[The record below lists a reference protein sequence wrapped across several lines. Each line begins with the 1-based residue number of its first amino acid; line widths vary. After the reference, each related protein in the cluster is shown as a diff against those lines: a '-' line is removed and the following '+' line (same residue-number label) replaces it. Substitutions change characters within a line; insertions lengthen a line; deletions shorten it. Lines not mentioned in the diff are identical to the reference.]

1 MNVIERAK
9 NILISPN
16 TEWPVVDKEP
26 ANVAAILTSY
36 VLPMLSIGV
45 VATFIGLGLIG
56 QNLPFGGSTASVK
69 AGLIGALMYVIL
81 TVITIFIVA
90 AIIDVLAPSFAS
102 EKNWNKS
109 FQMSAYSLTASF
121 VGAIFLLFPALNILV
136 ILCTLYCIYALYTGI
151 PVMKKT
157 AADKQVGYL
166 AVVILI
172 TVVAMIL
179 VGLIQAEIMKTI
191 NRPATPN
198 FRFLQ

>member
-9 NILISPN
+9 NILITPN
-16 TEWPVVDKEP
+16 TEWPVIDKEP
-26 ANVAAILTSY
+26 ANVMTILTSY

-56 QNLPFGGSTASVK
+56 QSLPFGGSTASVK
-69 AGLIGALMYVIL
+69 AGLIGAIMYVVL
-81 TVITIFIVA
+81 TVITVFIVA
-90 AIIDVLAPSFAS
+90 VVIDVLAPSFAS

-109 FQMSAYSLTASF
+109 FQMSAYSLTASY

-136 ILCTLYCIYALYTGI
+136 ILCTLYCIYALYTSI

-157 AADKQVGYL
+157 AADKHVAYL
-166 AVVILI
+166 AVIILI

-198 FRFLQ
+198 FRLFQ